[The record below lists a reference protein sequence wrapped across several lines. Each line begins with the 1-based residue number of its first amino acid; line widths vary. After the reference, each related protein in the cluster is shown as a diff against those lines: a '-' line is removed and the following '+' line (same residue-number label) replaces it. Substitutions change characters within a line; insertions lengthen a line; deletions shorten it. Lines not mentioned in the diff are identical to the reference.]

1 MRIYLELDFRRIDCR
16 SCHGVKQ
23 ETLDWRDNRSRPSAY
38 QSVKITTRLFKADQ
52 HELDPINFA
61 LAASVARQSGLTVEI
76 KVHGGTISP
85 GKRFS
90 HSPTS
95 LHRRDNSG

>member
-61 LAASVARQSGLTVEI
+61 VGLMVW
-76 KVHGGTISP
+76 P
-85 GKRFS
+85 
-90 HSPTS
+90 PA
-95 LHRRDNSG
+95 